1 LCYQLGHHAS
11 VCTNKPACLK
21 YPETH
26 APNNCEAETPRCL
39 HCGGGHAA
47 WSRKCPKIKDAPI
60 TEQTPIA
67 PTYIINPPTEFAD
80 PEVLIDESAEFKINT
95 KQTVVFVTKNFYDLF
110 PLQRPRIHE
119 LIELASRQ
127 I

>member
-1 LCYQLGHHAS
+1 LCFQLGHHAS

-39 HCGGGHAA
+39 HCGGAHAA

-60 TEQTPIA
+60 TEQTPIV
-67 PTYIINPPTEFAD
+67 PTYTINPPTEFAD